1 MELLLPTLES
11 RQFNF
16 TITNAYLRI
25 VCLFLNI
32 ISIISKDIF
41 NNSLVYI
48 ARLYTQKK
56 DFEEINKIERMERI
70 REFTER
76 GNYSVLY
83 PLGLSH
89 GTFPL
94 KDKKE
99 VEIEKRNSSPFSK
112 MTIILEL
119 FVLSVT
125 LLPIKGIIIPCGNT
139 EYDLAILMIPLV
151 LLKIYFTVELISKFT
166 FLTDNY
172 ARSLW
177 KLYDIT
183 PSNLLMFK

>member
-1 MELLLPTLES
+1 M
-11 RQFNF
+11 
-16 TITNAYLRI
+16 
-25 VCLFLNI
+25 
-32 ISIISKDIF
+32 
-41 NNSLVYI
+41 NS
-48 ARLYTQKK
+48 
-56 DFEEINKIERMERI
+56 
-70 REFTER
+70 
-76 GNYSVLY
+76 
-83 PLGLSH
+83 LGLSH

-99 VEIEKRNSSPFSK
+99 VEIEKKNNSPFSK

-151 LLKIYFTVELISKFT
+151 LLKLYFTVELISKFT